1 MSKRPFYLIAHE
13 CNTVEK
19 VAKAL
24 KAGANAVEC
33 DIQFKDGK
41 LYVAHD
47 NITFTHHEP
56 LESYLQQVKAL
67 VGKHPQFALQIFDC
81 KIDNPS
87 QALSLLYQIR
97 TNLTNGTNL
106 NIIIS
111 VAKEKMHHFFDQ
123 IHANLKEREG
133 IAIDEEKSPSEVSHY
148 FRELGVKNH
157 CYGYGISKWLG
168 FLRDARPSIQEAII
182 HKAEYG
188 IKLVYVWTLAKLDS
202 MRDYLRMGVDGI
214 FVDDPQDLI
223 KVLSEEEFKN
233 KVRLAERDE
242 IAFNLPRS

>member
-1 MSKRPFYLIAHE
+1 MSQRPFYLIAHE
-13 CNTVEK
+13 CNTVEE
-19 VAKAL
+19 VEKAL
-24 KAGANAVEC
+24 KAGANSVEC
-33 DIQFKDGK
+33 DLQFKNGK

-47 NITFTHHEP
+47 NLIWTHHET
-56 LESYLQQVKAL
+56 LESYLKQVKAL

-87 QALSLLYQIR
+87 QALLLLDQIR

-111 VAKEKMHHFFDQ
+111 VAKEKMCQFFEQ
-123 IHANLKEREG
+123 IHAKLKEREG

-148 FRELGVKNH
+148 FRKLGVENH
-157 CYGYGISKWLG
+157 CYGCGISKWLG
-168 FLRDARPSIQEAII
+168 FWRDVRPSIQEAII

-214 FVDDPQDLI
+214 FVDHPQDLI
-223 KVLSEEEFKN
+223 KVLSEEEFKS
-233 KVRLAERDE
+233 KFRLANRDK